1 MIRMPLQLEVPVQYV
16 KGVGPARAAML
27 QKAKIG
33 TVEDLLNYKPFRY
46 EDRSSFRLM
55 NQLRVGEDA
64 LVEGE
69 IAVCGNY
76 STPMKKVRI
85 FELVVED
92 RSGTLTVKF
101 FNQPYLQRVLRNGQR
116 LILYGQVRRDDYTL
130 RPVLL
135 NPEWERMDTSSEP
148 AIHSGRIVPIY
159 RRVGKLTTRSLRT
172 IVHRAVSQLQP
183 DIPDPIPDR
192 LLEKHGL
199 PDRRRAWRE
208 LHFPSPP
215 EDRKREAFLEDLE
228 SSATPA
234 QRRFVF
240 EEFFLF
246 HLGLQVVRRDR
257 ESLPKN
263 RRIEINS
270 RIREVV
276 KGILPFHPTSA
287 QKRVVGEIVG
297 DLRSNNVMRRL
308 LHGDVGSGKTIV
320 ALQAMVVVLE
330 NGFQAALMAPT
341 EILAEQHFRTLSR
354 YLRSTDY
361 RLALL
366 SGRVRGKRRREILE
380 QIRSGGVQLVIGT
393 HALIEAP
400 VRFRDLGL
408 AVIDEQHRFGVLQRS
423 RLMGKGDQPD
433 VLIMTATP
441 IPRSLALTV
450 YGDLDL
456 SVLDELP
463 PGRLP
468 VETVLYSERDRNR
481 VYDLLKRE
489 LAQDR
494 QAYVVYP
501 LIEESDKLEL
511 RAAEEMTGQLRE
523 VFAGYGVG
531 LIHGRLKSE
540 EKDAQ
545 MEALRNGTTQILVAT
560 TVVEVGLDVPNATV
574 MVVEHA
580 DRFGL
585 SQLHQLRG
593 RIGRG
598 SHQGTCVLMTGDA
611 RSENAFRRL
620 DIMCRTSDGFRIAEE
635 DLEIRGPGEFV
646 GTRQSGI
653 PQFQFGNIVRDRRL
667 LELAA
672 EESRDHLALLTKGAR
687 GEVKDHLAQLADQ
700 WRIRFGLFDVG

>member
-1 MIRMPLQLEVPVQYV
+1 MT
-16 KGVGPARAAML
+16 G
-27 QKAKIG
+27 
-33 TVEDLLNYKPFRY
+33 
-46 EDRSSFRLM
+46 
-55 NQLRVGEDA
+55 
-64 LVEGE
+64 
-69 IAVCGNY
+69 
-76 STPMKKVRI
+76 
-85 FELVVED
+85 
-92 RSGTLTVKF
+92 
-101 FNQPYLQRVLRNGQR
+101 
-116 LILYGQVRRDDYTL
+116 
-130 RPVLL
+130 
-135 NPEWERMDTSSEP
+135 
-148 AIHSGRIVPIY
+148 
-159 RRVGKLTTRSLRT
+159 
-172 IVHRAVSQLQP
+172 LQP
-183 DIPDPIPDR
+183 DIEDPIPDR

-199 PDRRRAWRE
+199 PDRCRAWRE
-208 LHFPSPP
+208 LHFPARP
-215 EDRKREAFLEDLE
+215 EERKREAFLDDLE

-246 HLGLQVVRRDR
+246 HLGLQVVRQDR
-257 ESLPKN
+257 ESLPKT
-263 RRIEINS
+263 RRIEIND
-270 RIREVV
+270 RVRDVV

-297 DLRSNNVMRRL
+297 DLRSGNVMRRL

-320 ALQAMVVVLE
+320 ALQAIVVVLE
-330 NGFQAALMAPT
+330 NGYQAALMAPT
-341 EILAEQHFRTLSR
+341 EILAEQHFQTLSR
-354 YLRSTDY
+354 YLRDTGY

-366 SGRVRGKRRREILE
+366 TGRVRGKRRRGILK
-380 QIRSGGVQLVIGT
+380 QIRSGDVQLVIGT

-408 AVIDEQHRFGVLQRS
+408 AVIDEQHRFGVMQRS

-463 PGRLP
+463 PGRQP
-468 VETVLYSERDRNR
+468 VRTVLYSERDRPR
-481 VYDLLKRE
+481 VYNLLRRE
-489 LAQDR
+489 LARGR

-511 RAAEEMTGQLRE
+511 RAAEEMAGKLRE
-523 VFAGYGVG
+523 AFPGYGLG
-531 LIHGRLKSE
+531 LIHGRLKG
-540 EKDAQ
+540 EKKEAQ
-545 MEALRNGTTQILVAT
+545 MEALRDRTIQILVAT

-598 SHQGTCVLMTGDA
+598 GHRGTCVLMTDEA
-611 RSENAFRRL
+611 RSENAVRRL
-620 DIMCRTSDGFRIAEE
+620 DIMCRTSDGFRIAEQ

-653 PQFQFGNIVRDRRL
+653 PQFQFGNIVRDRRV

-672 EESRDHLALLTKGAR
+672 REARDHFTFLTQDAKGGGKDQLAR
-687 GEVKDHLAQLADQ
+687 LADQ
-700 WRIRFGLFDVG
+700 WRSRFGLFDVG

>member
-1 MIRMPLQLEVPVQYV
+1 MSLGLDAPVQFV

-46 EDRSSFRLM
+46 EDRSNFRRM
-55 NQLRVGEDA
+55 DQLRVGEDA

-69 IAVCGNY
+69 VAVSGNY

-85 FELVVED
+85 FEMVVED
-92 RSGTLTVKF
+92 RWGALTVKF

-116 LILYGQVRRDDYTL
+116 LVLYGQVRRDDYTL

-135 NPEWERMDTSSEP
+135 NPEWELADASSDS
-148 AIHSGRIVPIY
+148 AVHSGRIVPIY
-159 RRVGKLTTRSLRT
+159 RRVGKLTARSLRA
-172 IVHRAVSQLQP
+172 IVHRVISQLQP
-183 DIPDPIPDR
+183 DIQDPVPPR
-192 LLEKHGL
+192 LLEKHAL
-199 PDRRRAWRE
+199 PGRLPAWRE
-208 LHFPSPP
+208 LHFPTVP
-215 EDRKREAFLEDLE
+215 ETRPRGAFLEELE

-234 QRRFVF
+234 HRRFVF

-246 HLGLQVVRRDR
+246 HLGLQVVRRHR
-257 ESLPKN
+257 ATLPKT
-263 RRIEINS
+263 RRIGVNR

-341 EILAEQHFRTLSR
+341 EILAEQHLRTLSQT
-354 YLRSTDY
+354 LRNTGYS
-361 RLALL
+361 LALL
-366 SGRVRGKRRREILE
+366 TGRVRGKRRRRILE
-380 QIRSGGVQLVIGT
+380 QIRSGEIQLVIGT

-463 PGRLP
+463 PGRQP
-468 VETVLYSERDRNR
+468 VETVLCSERDRNR
-481 VYDLLKRE
+481 VYDLLKLE
-489 LAQDR
+489 LARGR
-494 QAYVVYP
+494 QAYVVVP

-511 RAAEEMTGQLRE
+511 RAAEEMAGQLRE
-523 VFAGYGVG
+523 AFPDYDVG
-531 LIHGRLKSE
+531 LIHGRLKSD

-545 MEALRNGTTQILVAT
+545 MEALRDGAIQILVAT
-560 TVVEVGLDVPNATV
+560 TVVEVGLDVPNATL

-598 SHQGTCVLMTGDA
+598 THKGTCVLMAGGA

-620 DIMCRTSDGFRIAEE
+620 DIMRRTSDGFKIAEK

-653 PQFQFGNIVRDRRL
+653 PQFQFGNIVRDRGL

-672 EESRDHLALLTKGAR
+672 REARDHLALLNRDEKGEGA
-687 GEVKDHLAQLADQ
+687 DQLAHIADQ
-700 WRIRFGLFDVG
+700 WRSRFGLFDVG

>member
-1 MIRMPLQLEVPVQYV
+1 MQYL

-33 TVEDLLNYKPFRY
+33 TVEELLNYQPFRY

-64 LVEGE
+64 LVEGK

-76 STPMKKVRI
+76 STSTKKVRI

-92 RSGTLTVKF
+92 RSGALVVKF

-116 LILYGQVRRDDYTL
+116 LILFGQVRRDDYTF

-135 NPEWERMDTSSEP
+135 NPEWELVDSSSE
-148 AIHSGRIVPIY
+148 AGIHSGRIVPIY

-172 IVHRAVSQLQP
+172 IVYRAMSQLQP
-183 DIPDPIPDR
+183 DLEDPIPER

-208 LHFPSPP
+208 LHFPSLP
-215 EDRKREAFLEDLE
+215 EDGKRESLLEDLE

-234 QRRFVF
+234 HRRFVF

-257 ESLPKN
+257 ESLPKT
-263 RRIEINS
+263 RRIEINN

-297 DLRSNNVMRRL
+297 DLRSGHVMSRL

-341 EILAEQHFRTLSR
+341 EILAEQHFQTLSR

-366 SGRVRGKRRREILE
+366 TGRVRGKRRREILE
-380 QIRSGGVQLVIGT
+380 QIRSGGVHLVIGT
-393 HALIEAP
+393 HALIEGA
-400 VRFRDLGL
+400 VQFRDLGL

-463 PGRLP
+463 PGRQP
-468 VETVLYSERDRNR
+468 IETVLYSERDRNR
-481 VYDLLKRE
+481 VHALLQRE
-489 LAQDR
+489 LAQGR
-494 QAYVVYP
+494 QAYVVVP

-511 RAAEEMTGQLRE
+511 RAAEEVAGQLRE
-523 VFAGYGVG
+523 VFPAFRVG
-531 LIHGRLKSE
+531 LIHGRLKGE

-545 MEALRNGTTQILVAT
+545 MEALRDGSIQILVAT
-560 TVVEVGLDVPNATV
+560 TVVEVGLDVPNATL

-598 SHQGTCVLMTGDA
+598 SHQGTCVLVTGEA
-611 RSENAFRRL
+611 RSDNAFRRL
-620 DIMCRTSDGFRIAEE
+620 DIMCRTSDGFRIAEK

-653 PQFQFGNIVRDRRL
+653 PQFQFGNIIRDRRL

-672 EESRDHLALLTKGAR
+672 EEARDHLSRLTEGAT
-687 GEVKDHLAQLADQ
+687 GEGQDHLAQVADQ
-700 WRIRFGLFDVG
+700 WRSRFGLFDVG

>member
-1 MIRMPLQLEVPVQYV
+1 MPLRLEVPVQYV

-27 QKAKIG
+27 QKVQIA

-85 FELVVED
+85 FEMVVED
-92 RSGTLTVKF
+92 RSGALAVKF
-101 FNQPYLQRVLRNGQR
+101 FNQPYLQHVLRNGQR

-135 NPEWERMDTSSEP
+135 NPEWELVVSSSDS

-159 RRVGKLTTRSLRT
+159 RRVGKLTARSMRT
-172 IVHRAVSQLQP
+172 IVHRAVTGLQREVQ
-183 DIPDPIPDR
+183 DPIPDR

-208 LHFPSPP
+208 LHFPVRP
-215 EDRKREAFLEDLE
+215 EDRKREAFLADLE

-257 ESLPKN
+257 ESLPKT
-263 RRIEINS
+263 RRIEINDGV
-270 RIREVV
+270 REVV

-287 QKRVVGEIVG
+287 QKRVVGEIVD
-297 DLRSNNVMRRL
+297 DLRSGNVMRRL

-354 YLRSTDY
+354 YLRDTGY

-366 SGRVRGKRRREILE
+366 TGRVRGKRRQGILE
-380 QIRSGGVQLVIGT
+380 EIRSGAVQLVIGT

-441 IPRSLALTV
+441 IPRSLALTA

-463 PGRLP
+463 PGRRP
-468 VETVLYSERDRNR
+468 VETVLYSERDRDR
-481 VYDLLKRE
+481 VYGLLRRE
-489 LAQDR
+489 LAQGR

-501 LIEESDKLEL
+501 LIEESEKLEL
-511 RAAEEMTGQLRE
+511 RAAEEMAGQLRE
-523 VFAGYGVG
+523 VFPGYGLGV
-531 LIHGRLKSE
+531 IHGRLKSD

-545 MEALRNGTTQILVAT
+545 MQSLRDGTIQILVAT

-598 SHQGTCVLMTGDA
+598 GHRGTCVLMTGGA

-620 DIMCRTSDGFRIAEE
+620 DIMCRTSDGFRIAEK

-653 PQFQFGNIVRDRRL
+653 PQFRFGNIVRDRRL

-672 EESRDHLALLTKGAR
+672 REARDHFSFLTEDAKGEGKDQLAR
-687 GEVKDHLAQLADQ
+687 LADQ
-700 WRIRFGLFDVG
+700 WRSRFGLFDVG

>member
-1 MIRMPLQLEVPVQYV
+1 MPLQLDAPVQFV

-46 EDRSSFRLM
+46 EDRSNYRRM
-55 NQLRVGEDA
+55 DQLEVGGDA

-85 FELVVED
+85 FEMVVED
-92 RSGTLTVKF
+92 RWGALTVKF
-101 FNQPYLQRVLRNGQR
+101 FNQPYLQRVLRNGKR
-116 LILYGQVRRDDYTL
+116 VILYGQVRRDDYAL

-135 NPEWERMDTSSEP
+135 NPEWELVDSSP
-148 AIHSGRIVPIY
+148 DSAIHSGRIVPIY
-159 RRVGKLTTRSLRT
+159 RRVGKLTARSLRV
-172 IVHRAVSQLQP
+172 IVHHVLTQLQG
-183 DIPDPIPDR
+183 DVQDPVPSR
-192 LLEKHGL
+192 LLKKHDL
-199 PDRRRAWRE
+199 PGRRLAWQD
-208 LHFPSPP
+208 LHFPSVPQA
-215 EDRKREAFLEDLE
+215 RQRETFLEELD
-228 SSATPA
+228 SNTTPA
-234 QRRFVF
+234 HRRFVF

-246 HLGLQVVRRDR
+246 HLGLQVVRRHR
-257 ESLPKN
+257 ASLPKT
-263 RRIEINS
+263 RRIQVNN

-276 KGILPFHPTSA
+276 KGILPFHPTTA

-297 DLRSNNVMRRL
+297 DLRSNNIMSRL

-330 NGFQAALMAPT
+330 NGFQAAMMAPT
-341 EILAEQHFRTLSR
+341 EILAEQHFQTLSQT
-354 YLRSTDY
+354 LRNTGY
-361 RLALL
+361 KLALL
-366 SGRVRGKRRREILE
+366 TGRVRGKRRESILE
-380 QIRSGGVQLVIGT
+380 AILSGEVQLLIGT

-408 AVIDEQHRFGVLQRS
+408 AVIDEQHRFGVMQRS

-463 PGRLP
+463 PGRQP
-468 VETVLYSERDRNR
+468 VETILYSERDRNR
-481 VYDLLKRE
+481 VYDLLRRE
-489 LAQDR
+489 LARGR
-494 QAYVVYP
+494 QAFVVYP
-501 LIEESDKLEL
+501 LIEESDKLDL
-511 RAAEEMTGQLRE
+511 RAAEEMAGQLRK
-523 VFAGYGVG
+523 VFPRYGVG

-545 MEALRNGTTQILVAT
+545 MEALRDGTIQILVAT

-598 SHQGTCVLMTGDA
+598 SHQGTCVLMAGDA

-620 DIMCRTSDGFRIAEE
+620 DIMRRTSDGFKIAEK

-653 PQFQFGNIVRDRRL
+653 PQFRFGNIVRDRRL

-672 EESRDHLALLTKGAR
+672 GEARDHLTTLTGDSEGKGADQMAR
-687 GEVKDHLAQLADQ
+687 VADE
-700 WRIRFGLFDVG
+700 WRSRFGLFDVG

>member
-1 MIRMPLQLEVPVQYV
+1 MPLQLDVPVQYV

-27 QKAKIG
+27 RKAKIG

-46 EDRSSFRLM
+46 EDRSSFRLID
-55 NQLRVGEDA
+55 QLRVGEDA

-69 IAVCGNY
+69 ITVCGNY
-76 STPMKKVRI
+76 FTPMKKVRI
-85 FELVVED
+85 FEMVVED
-92 RSGTLTVKF
+92 RSGALTVKF

-116 LILYGQVRRDDYTL
+116 LVLYGQVRRDDYTQ

-135 NPEWERMDTSSEP
+135 NPEWELMDSSPES

-159 RRVGKLTTRSLRT
+159 RRMGKLTTRSLRT
-172 IVHRAVSQLQP
+172 IVYRALSQLQP
-183 DIPDPIPDR
+183 DLQDPIPDR
-192 LLEKHGL
+192 LLKKHGL
-199 PDRRRAWRE
+199 PDRRRAWLE
-208 LHFPSPP
+208 LHFPSLP
-215 EDRKREAFLEDLE
+215 EERKREAFLEDLE

-234 QRRFVF
+234 HRRFVF

-257 ESLPKN
+257 EALPKT
-263 RRIEINS
+263 RRIGIND

-287 QKRVVGEIVG
+287 QKKVVGEIVG
-297 DLRSNNVMRRL
+297 DLRSGNVMRRL

-354 YLRSTDY
+354 FLRSTDY

-366 SGRVRGKRRREILE
+366 TGRVRGKRRREILE

-400 VRFRDLGL
+400 VRFRELGL

-423 RLMGKGDQPD
+423 RLMGKGNQPD

-463 PGRLP
+463 PGRQP

-489 LAQDR
+489 LAQGR

-511 RAAEEMTGQLRE
+511 RAAEEMTGQLRKA
-523 VFAGYGVG
+523 FPRYGVG
-531 LIHGRLKSE
+531 LIHGRLKGE

-545 MEALRNGTTQILVAT
+545 MEALRGGSIRILVAT

-598 SHQGTCVLMTGDA
+598 SHKGTCVLMTGDA

-646 GTRQSGI
+646 GTRQSGV

-672 EESRDHLALLTKGAR
+672 REAQDHLTFLTRNAKEEGTDQMA
-687 GEVKDHLAQLADQ
+687 ELADQ
-700 WRIRFGLFDVG
+700 WQSRFGLFDVG